1 MSWTPSGWRSNGPA
15 YADLF
20 AQREHGEVAR
30 QALEASY
37 TAMRE
42 VGRL

>member
-1 MSWTPSGWRSNGPA
+1 V
-15 YADLF
+15 YAHLF

-37 TAMRE
+37 ATMSDARE
-42 VGRL
+42 AGR